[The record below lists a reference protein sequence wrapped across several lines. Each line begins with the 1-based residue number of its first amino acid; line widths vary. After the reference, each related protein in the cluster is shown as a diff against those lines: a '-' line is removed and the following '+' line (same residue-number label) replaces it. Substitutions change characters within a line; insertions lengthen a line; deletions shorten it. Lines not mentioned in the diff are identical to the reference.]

1 MPSVSAMTDSLK
13 QDQRQ
18 PIPSLAA
25 SITRAASQQTYYTVR
40 LLVDRDL
47 VPDAYRAY
55 GYFRWVDDRLDQG
68 GMERS
73 ERIAFAER
81 QRALVDRCYRGE
93 EPRHLTDEEYLLV
106 DLIRGDRAKNS
117 GLQAYIRNMM
127 AVMALDADRQGRLIS
142 YEELTRYT
150 RSLATAVTEA
160 LHYFIGH
167 RCESPHN
174 EARYLAATAA
184 HITHMLRDTL
194 DDAGA
199 GYFNIP
205 REYLESHGIDP
216 RDVWSDPYRMW
227 VQGRVQLARAYFKAG
242 RGYLAQVA
250 NPRCRLAG
258 YAYIARFD
266 GVLEAIERDGYRL
279 RAAYPECKSPGAGM
293 RMIWSALSLALN
305 RRRSADFSRAL
316 PAGWKS

>member
-1 MPSVSAMTDSLK
+1 MKSSVSVIADALK
-13 QDQRQ
+13 PVRR
-18 PIPSLAA
+18 PPNPSLAA

-40 LLVDRDL
+40 FLVDRDL

-68 GMERS
+68 GMERP
-73 ERIAFAER
+73 ERIAFVER

-93 EPRHLTDEEYLLV
+93 GPRYLTDEEYLLV
-106 DLIRGDRAKNS
+106 DLIRGDREKNS

-127 AVMALDADRQGRLIS
+127 AVMALDADRRGRLIS
-142 YEELTRYT
+142 HEELTRYT
-150 RSLATAVTEA
+150 RYLATAVTEA

-167 RCESPHN
+167 RCKSPHD
-174 EARYLAATAA
+174 ETRYLAATAA

-194 DDAGA
+194 DDAEA

-216 RDVWSDPYRMW
+216 HDVWSDPYRAW
-227 VQGRVQLARAYFKAG
+227 VQGRVQLARACFKAG
-242 RGYLAQVA
+242 KGYLAQVA
-250 NPRCRLAG
+250 NPRCRVAG

-279 RAAYPECKSPGAGM
+279 RAEYPECKSLGAGM
-293 RMIWSALSLALN
+293 RMIGSVLSLAFN
-305 RRRSADFSRAL
+305 RRRFADFSRAL
-316 PAGWKS
+316 PAG

>member
-1 MPSVSAMTDSLK
+1 MSSVSAIANVLK
-13 QDQRQ
+13 PDWRQ
-18 PIPSLAA
+18 PNPSLAA

-40 LLVDRDL
+40 FFVDRDL

-68 GMERS
+68 GMQRPERM
-73 ERIAFAER
+73 AFVER
-81 QRALVDRCYRGE
+81 QRGLMDRCYRGE
-93 EPRHLTDEEYLLV
+93 GPRDLTDEEYLLA
-106 DLIRGDRAKNS
+106 DLIRGDREKNS

-127 AVMALDADRQGRLIS
+127 AVMALDADRRGRLIS
-142 YEELTRYT
+142 HEELAGYT

-160 LHYFIGH
+160 LHYFIGY
-167 RCESPHN
+167 RCKSPHD
-174 EARYLAATAA
+174 ETRYLAATAA

-194 DDAGA
+194 DDAEA

-205 REYLESHGIDP
+205 REYLEFHGIDP
-216 RDVWSDPYRMW
+216 RDVWSDPYRAW
-227 VQGRVQLARAYFKAG
+227 VQGRVQLAQACFKAG

-250 NPRCRLAG
+250 NPRCRMAG

-279 RAAYPECKSPGAGM
+279 RAEYPECKSLGAGM
-293 RMIWSALSLALN
+293 RMIGSALSLAFN
-305 RRRSADFSRAL
+305 RRRPENLSRPL
-316 PAGWKS
+316 LAG